1 MFSYKTQGVCSKE
14 IKFDIIDNKIAKVVF
29 VGGCPGNLLGISKL
43 VEGLEPKEAITKLKG
58 VRCGSKS
65 TSCPDQFAIALEEY
79 CK

>member
-1 MFSYKTQGVCSKE
+1 MFSYKTTGVCSKE
-14 IKFDIIDNKIAKVVF
+14 IKFDIVDNKITKVVF

-43 VEGLEPKEAITKLKG
+43 VEGLEPKEAAEKLKG